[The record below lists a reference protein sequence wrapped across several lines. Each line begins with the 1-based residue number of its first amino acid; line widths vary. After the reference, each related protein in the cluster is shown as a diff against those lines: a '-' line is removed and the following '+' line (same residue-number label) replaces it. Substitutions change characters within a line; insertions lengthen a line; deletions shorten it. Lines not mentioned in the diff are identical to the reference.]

1 MSRISEKIKVYITDS
16 VAGRHHWT
24 HNAAETSPEF
34 YTLRGVVE
42 VLVEYE
48 ESDLVDPSEAA
59 IAQAEAALEVARKDF
74 RKKEQE
80 LMERIQSLRAL
91 PHIK

>member
-1 MSRISEKIKVYITDS
+1 MSRISEKIKIYITDS
-16 VAGRHHWT
+16 PAGRIYWT
-24 HNAAETSPEF
+24 HNVAETSPEF
-34 YTLRGVVE
+34 YTLRGVIE

-59 IAQAEAALEVARKDF
+59 IAQAEAALEVARKEF
-74 RKKEQE
+74 HMKEHE
-80 LMERIQSLRAL
+80 LLERIQSLRAL